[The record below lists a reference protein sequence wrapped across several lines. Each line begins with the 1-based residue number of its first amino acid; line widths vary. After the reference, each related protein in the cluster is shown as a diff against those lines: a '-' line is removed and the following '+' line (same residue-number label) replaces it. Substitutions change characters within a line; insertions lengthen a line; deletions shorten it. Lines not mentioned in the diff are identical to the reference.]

1 MKRVL
6 IVDDDR
12 ELAKSL
18 AHFVE
23 TNGHEATI
31 ASNGQEAIDCHRT
44 TQYDVTVM
52 DVQMPVMN
60 GVDSFFEIRK
70 LQSSA
75 NVILMTGRLEPI
87 IQGALRSGAVGLL
100 QKPFAYSVLLG
111 ALQALFA
118 QAA

>member
-18 AHFVE
+18 AYFVE
-23 TNGHEATI
+23 SNGHEVTV
-31 ASNGQEAIDCHRT
+31 ASNGQEAVDCHRT

-52 DVQMPVMN
+52 DVRMPVMN

-70 LQSSA
+70 LRSNA
-75 NVILMTGRLEPI
+75 NVILMTGLLEPI
-87 IQGALRSGAVGLL
+87 TEKALRSGAVGLL

-111 ALQALFA
+111 TLEALIA
-118 QAA
+118 QAV